1 MAATLTD
8 QGQRFPNLE
17 TVMAHTDQATIGGQ
31 LNPTWVEKLM
41 GWVDDWT
48 SLKPISHV
56 KMCFWLMGF
65 CDGKETGIREVLQV
79 LRIGHAAQEIQR
91 EIGRPVGVSEAAVL
105 LAELCEHTNRPD
117 EARIFMA
124 CAEALE
130 EEMRCVWLR
139 EGTTGTS
146 HRPGQDAQR
155 TREHPDTMQ
164 ALSRL
169 LAHYGQAAWKDGSW
183 EDAIPRVAIGVAAR
197 VDRLKAIGNGQVP
210 LCAATAW
217 QLLSK

>member
-1 MAATLTD
+1 
-8 QGQRFPNLE
+8 
-17 TVMAHTDQATIGGQ
+17 
-31 LNPTWVEKLM
+31 M

-65 CDGKETGIREVLQV
+65 CDGKETGIREVLRV

-155 TREHPDTMQ
+155 LGEHSDAMQ

-169 LAHYGQAAWKDGSW
+169 LAHHGKAAWQDGSW
-183 EDAIPRVAIGVAAR
+183 EDAIPRVANGVAAR

>member
-1 MAATLTD
+1 MERTGSKAGDPLP
-8 QGQRFPNLE
+8 QQ
-17 TVMAHTDQATIGGQ
+17 VGGS

-65 CDGKETGIREVLQV
+65 CDGKETGIREVLRV

-91 EIGRPVGVSEAAVL
+91 EIGRPVGVSEAAIL
-105 LAELCEHTNRPD
+105 LAELCEYKNRPN
-117 EARIFMA
+117 EARVFMA

-130 EEMRCVWLR
+130 EEVRSLWLH
-139 EGTTGTS
+139 EGATGS
-146 HRPGQDAQR
+146 PHRSGQDAQR
-155 TREHPDTMQ
+155 LGEHSDVMQ

-169 LAHYGQAAWKDGSW
+169 LAHHGKAAWQDGSW
-183 EDAIPRVAIGVAAR
+183 EDAIPRVANGVSAR